1 MSWDVF
7 ISRHSVNDLQNDNFK
22 QIGSKQEILDL
33 LTKLLPDIQTQKDD
47 WVLIKKNDY
56 SIEIDLG
63 DEDTIDHLMLYVR
76 GDTQVPM
83 IIIKEICSRINCYA
97 MDCYDSSQIDFNQIE
112 NKSLKEWQLYR
123 DKILNQ

>member
-7 ISRHSVNDLQNDNFK
+7 ISRHKVDDLQNEEFK
-22 QIGSKQEILDL
+22 KIGSKQEVIDL
-33 LTKLLPDIQTQKDD
+33 LTKFLPDIQTQKDD

-83 IIIKEICSRINCYA
+83 IIIKEICVRTNCYA
-97 MDCYDSSQIDFNQIE
+97 MDCYDSSQIDFSQIE